1 MGVFRLEFEKN
12 YCCFWNLYR
21 WVFQYPTFH
30 TKITVLTFSTNIALF
45 KCFWTEIWEKN
56 LFYIWN
62 QHSQILLKA
71 KFCLK
76 TKILKLR
83 TKNELWNQMWKNC
96 VIIKT
101 SALEFF
107 QLQTMKSEKRKKEKL
122 KNLELKMLYLSIL
135 GWNLKKILP
144 YLKSV
149 FSNLPY
155 CKVYCKNKN
164 S

>member
-12 YCCFWNLYR
+12 YCFFWNLYR

-30 TKITVLTFSTNIALF
+30 TKITVPTFSTNIALF

-107 QLQTMKSEKRKKEKL
+107 QLQAMKSEKRKKEKL
-122 KNLELKMLYLSIL
+122 KNLELKMLYLSIF
-135 GWNLKKILP
+135 GLKFEKNIAIFEISILEFA
-144 YLKSV
+144 LLQSLLQK
-149 FSNLPY
+149 
-155 CKVYCKNKN
+155 
-164 S
+164 